1 LGGTGLLTLWPE
13 RAAVKVRPDRT
24 PPVAPPPSGT
34 RAGRCSA
41 TAPFRQACRAVGN
54 AFYVILDG
62 VLPAQI
68 GMMALPGTQLAALLA
83 PQPRLL
89 FVLDRQ

>member
-1 LGGTGLLTLWPE
+1 
-13 RAAVKVRPDRT
+13 
-24 PPVAPPPSGT
+24 
-34 RAGRCSA
+34 
-41 TAPFRQACRAVGN
+41 
-54 AFYVILDG
+54 VILDG